1 MIFKSFFHKKKDR
14 KDIVNLYMIFDKGTK
29 KGPYSKES
37 ILGMVNSGEISDS
50 GLIKID
56 GVWKTFQEVEWLQ
69 IPAENEFSEEDLS
82 HAENQGPA
90 EVQITGKLVTCP
102 HCWKSF
108 DLAQVNFIS
117 KHTDLIGDPILGPD
131 APQRFLPTHFNEQ
144 GYAID
149 AKGIVCQ
156 DMACPYCHLRLPEAV
171 VDLPSICFSIVGAPA
186 SGKSY
191 FLTAMVW
198 QLRNIMT
205 RCFDYTFSDTDES
218 FNQVLNNYESILF
231 LNRQSDQYVALPKTE
246 LQGHDFSNQIVMNGM
261 NVDLPLPFIF
271 TMAPMQSNSDFKKKE
286 DGFRNIV
293 LYDNA
298 GEHFE
303 PGRDNITNLATM
315 HLIHSNSITFLYDP
329 IKDSRMVQQCSAED
343 PQVQQLTRGTNQ
355 LVLLNEM
362 ISRIRKYSGLKN
374 QEKYSKPLIV
384 VIPKYDAWK
393 DTFPV
398 NLEDTE
404 FVYYSKREMK
414 YFLNLSTILN
424 VSYMMRDI
432 LLKLSPE
439 VVAACETF
447 FSSVYFVPVSALGRM
462 PEYDPE
468 RDMIGIKPV
477 DLNPVWAEVPMLLQ
491 FWYSGLIP
499 AVAPEVAKNP
509 KPITQY
515 KFIEDTLVYLL
526 PGKEERCTI
535 PSNYCGFTVYSLVA
549 NDFIKFPAKVQ
560 KKQDSN
566 AQDDEFWN
574 E

>member
-1 MIFKSFFHKKKDR
+1 
-14 KDIVNLYMIFDKGTK
+14 
-29 KGPYSKES
+29 
-37 ILGMVNSGEISDS
+37 
-50 GLIKID
+50 
-56 GVWKTFQEVEWLQ
+56 
-69 IPAENEFSEEDLS
+69 
-82 HAENQGPA
+82 
-90 EVQITGKLVTCP
+90 
-102 HCWKSF
+102 
-108 DLAQVNFIS
+108 
-117 KHTDLIGDPILGPD
+117 
-131 APQRFLPTHFNEQ
+131 
-144 GYAID
+144 
-149 AKGIVCQ
+149 
-156 DMACPYCHLRLPEAV
+156 
-171 VDLPSICFSIVGAPA
+171 
-186 SGKSY
+186 
-191 FLTAMVW
+191 
-198 QLRNIMT
+198 
-205 RCFDYTFSDTDES
+205 
-218 FNQVLNNYESILF
+218 
-231 LNRQSDQYVALPKTE
+231 
-246 LQGHDFSNQIVMNGM
+246 
-261 NVDLPLPFIF
+261 
-271 TMAPMQSNSDFKKKE
+271 
-286 DGFRNIV
+286 
-293 LYDNA
+293 
-298 GEHFE
+298 
-303 PGRDNITNLATM
+303 
-315 HLIHSNSITFLYDP
+315 
-329 IKDSRMVQQCSAED
+329 
-343 PQVQQLTRGTNQ
+343 
-355 LVLLNEM
+355 
-362 ISRIRKYSGLKN
+362 
-374 QEKYSKPLIV
+374 
-384 VIPKYDAWK
+384 
-393 DTFPV
+393 
-398 NLEDTE
+398 
-404 FVYYSKREMK
+404 MK